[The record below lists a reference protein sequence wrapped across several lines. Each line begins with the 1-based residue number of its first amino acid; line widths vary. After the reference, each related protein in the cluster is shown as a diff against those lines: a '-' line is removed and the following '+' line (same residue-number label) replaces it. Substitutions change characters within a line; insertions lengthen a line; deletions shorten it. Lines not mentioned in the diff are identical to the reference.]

1 MNLFFSHLFIPLE
14 HIQARCQA
22 RFPTPV
28 RHKEAEGGAWP
39 REKQPNG
46 TNLSRLA
53 GLTHLDSMNN
63 SQKAGQTCPVL
74 ALPGV
79 KFSALSAACRVPAS
93 CSPARS
99 ASNRRSRGSVFR

>member
-28 RHKEAEGGAWP
+28 RHNGGRRRGLA

-53 GLTHLDSMNN
+53 GLTHLDSINN
-63 SQKAGQTCPVL
+63 SQEAGQACPVL
-74 ALPGV
+74 AFAGV

-99 ASNRRSRGSVFR
+99 TSNRRSRGSV